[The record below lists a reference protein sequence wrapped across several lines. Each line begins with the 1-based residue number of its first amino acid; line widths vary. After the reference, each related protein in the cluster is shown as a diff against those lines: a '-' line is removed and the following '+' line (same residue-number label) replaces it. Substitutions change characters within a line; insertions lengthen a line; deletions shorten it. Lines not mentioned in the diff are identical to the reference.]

1 MSSSRIADAFG
12 VALAIAIA
20 SSSTVVSAQDIFDES
35 APESD
40 DGSNDGTDGSD
51 GATDE
56 GTEEASPP
64 PSTATE
70 PASGFEDPE
79 SNPDLGGRGQGD
91 RAAAESLVRVG
102 KGLIELGRYDEA
114 CAKLEQSLEAYA
126 LGDAAL
132 LLGECYERL
141 GKLASSW
148 AAYRQ
153 AAARYRAARDA
164 KREVA
169 LTRARRL
176 EPKVPKLTL
185 LTAQRLPGMRIMRD
199 DTEFGVGVLGVP
211 LAVDPGVHRLG
222 VRAHGYEPWVL
233 EVELKP
239 SERRTLDIPTLTRAD
254 ADETTGAKVYRGRGP
269 LFYAGVIV
277 AGTGVASVASG
288 VLLAASASR
297 DVNTAESTPELCG
310 ASRICTPEGRDLVD
324 RADRKAIAATVTLA
338 AGAAAVATG
347 FILVVVDPGASV
359 AEVGVHVGPLVGP
372 GVGGLTLGGSF

>member
-1 MSSSRIADAFG
+1 MSSSRIADAFWL
-12 VALAIAIA
+12 ALAVGVWLASTPTIAA
-20 SSSTVVSAQDIFDES
+20 AQDPFDEPQ
-35 APESD
+35 AEAGED
-40 DGSNDGTDGSD
+40 TDG
-51 GATDE
+51 GATVEPTGPE
-56 GTEEASPP
+56 GSDPEVAEPDPP
-64 PSTATE
+64 PFT
-70 PASGFEDPE
+70 EDP
-79 SNPDLGGRGQGD
+79 SDSSPDLGGRGQGD
-91 RAAAESLVRVG
+91 RAAAESLARVG
-102 KGLIELGRYDEA
+102 EGLMELGRYDEA

-176 EPKVPKLTL
+176 EPQVPKLTL
-185 LTAQRLPGMRIMRD
+185 LTAQRLPGMRILRD

-211 LAVDPGVHRLG
+211 LAVDPGAHRFE
-222 VRAHGYEPWVL
+222 VRAEGYEPWVL
-233 EVELKP
+233 EIDVQP
-239 SERRTLDIPTLTRAD
+239 SERRTLDIPALTRARPVSTPS
-254 ADETTGAKVYRGRGP
+254 AITSRGRGP

-277 AGTGVASVASG
+277 AGTGAASVASG

-297 DVNTAESTPELCG
+297 DVRTAESSPDLCG
-310 ASRICTPEGRDLVD
+310 SDRICTPAGRDLVD

-338 AGAAAVATG
+338 VGAAAVATG
-347 FILVVVDPGASV
+347 FILVVVDPGDRGT
-359 AEVGVHVGPLVGP
+359 EVGVHVGPLVGP
-372 GVGGLTLGGSF
+372 GAGGLTLGGAF

>member
-1 MSSSRIADAFG
+1 
-12 VALAIAIA
+12 
-20 SSSTVVSAQDIFDES
+20 
-35 APESD
+35 
-40 DGSNDGTDGSD
+40 
-51 GATDE
+51 
-56 GTEEASPP
+56 
-64 PSTATE
+64 
-70 PASGFEDPE
+70 
-79 SNPDLGGRGQGD
+79 LGGRGQGD

-211 LAVDPGVHRLG
+211 LAVDPGVHRLE